1 MNANILVRLIIKR
14 VNENQSLFSAPV
26 SIGYDG
32 SKFVRRNKNEDNIH
46 DPYATAN
53 KS

>member
-1 MNANILVRLIIKR
+1 MKVSHYL
-14 VNENQSLFSAPV
+14 V